1 MKIKSVSIKDGIN
14 KTKKW
19 DFVANLNI
27 LLQIENKLKM
37 KFNTREFNSLN
48 STKSILSNV
57 RKKLKI
63 QINRLFDKLNIHTKN
78 NLIIHSNSAGLLQF
92 YNRKKKSLIYFW
104 IF

>member
-1 MKIKSVSIKDGIN
+1 MQKISLNKRVFDIIKNELKIKSVSIKDGIN

-19 DFVANLNI
+19 DSVANLNI

-57 RKKLKI
+57 RKKLK
-63 QINRLFDKLNIHTKN
+63 FK
-78 NLIIHSNSAGLLQF
+78 
-92 YNRKKKSLIYFW
+92 
-104 IF
+104 